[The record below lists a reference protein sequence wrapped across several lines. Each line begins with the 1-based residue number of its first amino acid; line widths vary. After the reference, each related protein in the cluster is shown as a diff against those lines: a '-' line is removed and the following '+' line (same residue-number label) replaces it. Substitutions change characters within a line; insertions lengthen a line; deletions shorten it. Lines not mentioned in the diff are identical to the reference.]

1 VINLIVTF
9 IFKANIISDNLLV
22 SFRKTK
28 NNSFFPGGLNM
39 KKNFLKILL
48 LSITTCFVSNTNSF
62 AQMNDALVDAA
73 VNNPARKEANSS
85 RDAMRKPDEVLK
97 FMGVGAGDTVLD
109 MVSNGGYYTEMLAAI
124 VGKDG
129 RVISHMFA
137 NAGMDPDNEYAQ
149 YIRDSAHMS
158 NVVPIYASFND
169 LDVKENTLDYVFL
182 IQNFHDFYFDRFD
195 VDVDRILAMYRKALK
210 PGGVFAIIDHQA
222 EPGSPSITGTTLH
235 RIDPAIIKRD
245 MVNAGFTFAGELDIL
260 QNYTDDKTKSVFD
273 PEVRGKTSRAVLKF
287 KNP

>member
-1 VINLIVTF
+1 
-9 IFKANIISDNLLV
+9 
-22 SFRKTK
+22 
-28 NNSFFPGGLNM
+28 M
-39 KKNFLKILL
+39 KKNFFKVLL
-48 LSITTCFVSNTNSF
+48 FSISASFLSSNATV

-85 RDAMRKPDEVLK
+85 RDAARMPDQVIK

-109 MVSNGGYYTEMLAAI
+109 MVSNGGYYTEILAGV
-124 VGKDG
+124 VGNNG

-137 NAGMDPDNEYAQ
+137 NAGMDPDNEYAK

-169 LDVKENTLDYVFL
+169 LDLKENSLDYVFL

-195 VDVDRILAMYRKALK
+195 VDVDRILAMYRKTLK
-210 PGGVFAIIDHQA
+210 PGGIMAIIDHQA
-222 EPGSPSITGTTLH
+222 IEGSPSTTGTTVH
-235 RIDPAIIKRD
+235 RIDPAIVKRD
-245 MVNAGFTFAGELDIL
+245 MEKAGFILEGGLDIL
-260 QNYTDDKTKSVFD
+260 LNDTDDKSKSVFD
-273 PEVRGKTSRAVLKF
+273 PEVRGKTSRFILKF